1 MPVTAHSVLARAPAR
16 ACARGSPNRSPGAL
30 RPSPGERRLRYPR
43 EGRTIEDASLADFFS
58 VQQAGADRT
67 RPGLQLGE
75 VADAALAAEVIGRVH
90 HGLDPQRPAVLQV
103 LLHAGMAPEGVD
115 GHAVAAAVDRGLER
129 PAGLVLGFAAPRV
142 AL

>member
-1 MPVTAHSVLARAPAR
+1 MRRGAPPTLEPQGGA
-16 ACARGSPNRSPGAL
+16 ARGASPGRAAA
-30 RPSPGERRLRYPR
+30 PGEGRQRYPR
-43 EGRTIEDASLADFFS
+43 KGRTIEDASLADFFS
-58 VQQAGADRT
+58 VQQAGVDRT

-115 GHAVAAAVDRGLER
+115 GHTVAAAVDRGLES
-129 PAGLVLGFAAPRV
+129 PAGTLVFGLAAPRV